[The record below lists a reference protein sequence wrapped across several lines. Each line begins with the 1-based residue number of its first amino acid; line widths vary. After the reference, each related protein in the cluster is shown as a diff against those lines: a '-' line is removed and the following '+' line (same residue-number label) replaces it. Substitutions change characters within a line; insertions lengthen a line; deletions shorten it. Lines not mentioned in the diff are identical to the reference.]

1 MAQEVSSITRVGT
14 SEPFEL
20 QVARGQ
26 ISFHESVHKFG
37 FNSAV
42 GTSLTTVWLQGGLYP
57 YLSSASTLYIS
68 SSSTDDTAAGT
79 GARTVTVSGLE

>member
-26 ISFHESVHKFG
+26 IAYHNTLFKFG
-37 FNSAV
+37 FNPYVGSNKIWHAGNDGAAV
-42 GTSLTTVWLQGGLYP
+42 LLPPFFQFFNLLFFGFH
-57 YLSSASTLYIS
+57 
-68 SSSTDDTAAGT
+68 
-79 GARTVTVSGLE
+79 